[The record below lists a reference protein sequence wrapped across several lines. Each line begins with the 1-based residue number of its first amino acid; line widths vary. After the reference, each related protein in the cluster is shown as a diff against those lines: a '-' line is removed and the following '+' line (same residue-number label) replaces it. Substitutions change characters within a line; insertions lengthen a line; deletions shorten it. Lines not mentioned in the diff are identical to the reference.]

1 MKALKKIVLVLIILI
16 AIVLIAAAFV
26 SKEMVYEKSI
36 TVNTPIETAWE
47 NVNSLEDLDNWSPWN
62 DIDPN
67 MKKEMTGTD
76 GEIGATASWD
86 SEVKDVGKGSQTIAK
101 MEAPNLFET
110 DLKFYAP
117 YESEAKGYI
126 KLAKEADA
134 TKITWGFH
142 SEMPYPFNLMM
153 VFSDMEEAMG
163 DTWSNGLSKLK
174 QLCEE
179 SYKKQLEEEKQKALE
194 LQQQQEQKQEQE
206 QEEA

>member
-1 MKALKKIVLVLIILI
+1 MKVLKKLVLALVVVI
-16 AIVLIAAAFV
+16 AIALIAAAFV
-26 SKEMVYEKSI
+26 SKELVYEKSI
-36 TVNTPIETAWE
+36 TVNTPIEIAWE
-47 NVNSLEDLDNWSPWN
+47 NVNSLDDLDKWSPWN

-110 DLKFYAP
+110 DLKFHAP

-126 KLAKEADA
+126 KLAQEADA
-134 TKITWGFH
+134 TKITWGFE

-153 VFSDMEEAMG
+153 AFSDMEESMG
-163 DTWSNGLSKLK
+163 ETWGNGLSKLK

-179 SYKKQLEEEKQKALE
+179 SYKKQQEEEKQKALE
-194 LQQQQEQKQEQE
+194 LQQQQEQEEQE
-206 QEEA
+206 QE

>member
-1 MKALKKIVLVLIILI
+1 MNVLKKIVLALVVVI
-16 AIVLIAAAFV
+16 AVALIAAAFV
-26 SKEMVYEKSI
+26 SKELVYEKSI
-36 TVNTPIETAWE
+36 TVNAPIETTWE
-47 NVNSLEDLDNWSPWN
+47 HVNSLDDLDKWSPWN

-86 SEVKDVGKGSQTIAK
+86 SKVEDVGKGSQTIAK

-110 DLKFYAP
+110 DLKFYTP

-126 KLAKEADA
+126 KLAEEGKAT

-153 VFSDMEEAMG
+153 AFSDMEASMG

-174 QLCEE
+174 SLSEE

-194 LQQQQEQKQEQE
+194 VQQQQELAQEQE
-206 QEEA
+206 QA